1 MKRRRKLDNAA
12 LAFPA
17 ATDREDSRVFQISCV
32 ITDTVEEKILEEAVH
47 RAIRKY
53 PLFQC
58 VLKRGNFWFYLEK
71 VDADPVIRKEDG
83 TPCQPLYDK
92 KKETLLYQITYGE
105 HVINLEIFHALTD
118 GTGAIAFLSA
128 IVKEY
133 LIIAHELPE
142 DAASYPTEAQQE
154 EDSFSQY
161 YSSEKQEQQTQKSV
175 RSTQIFEGKMTE
187 GNMQV
192 HEYTLSSSQLL
203 EKAREY
209 QASITVYLSTVFL
222 WAIADTM
229 KTKEIKRPITLM
241 IPVNLRK
248 FYPSKTM
255 TNFFGWMEIGYKF
268 RRDTSF
274 EQVLIHVRKRF
285 AEDLKKGQIA
295 TRMNRYVRLEKSRLL
310 HFVPLSVKDIVLRW
324 ATKQGSK
331 NVTGVFSNMG
341 IVRMPEACKPYIVR
355 FGAMA
360 STDRI
365 QMCACSYD
373 DCFYISVTSKYID
386 SSIQKKF
393 FNFLEREGLLLRQE
407 NENIKEV

>member
-1 MKRRRKLDNAA
+1 
-12 LAFPA
+12 
-17 ATDREDSRVFQISCV
+17 
-32 ITDTVEEKILEEAVH
+32 
-47 RAIRKY
+47 
-53 PLFQC
+53 
-58 VLKRGNFWFYLEK
+58 
-71 VDADPVIRKEDG
+71 
-83 TPCQPLYDK
+83 
-92 KKETLLYQITYGE
+92 
-105 HVINLEIFHALTD
+105 
-118 GTGAIAFLSA
+118 
-128 IVKEY
+128 
-133 LIIAHELPE
+133 
-142 DAASYPTEAQQE
+142 
-154 EDSFSQY
+154 
-161 YSSEKQEQQTQKSV
+161 
-175 RSTQIFEGKMTE
+175 
-187 GNMQV
+187 
-192 HEYTLSSSQLL
+192 
-203 EKAREY
+203 
-209 QASITVYLSTVFL
+209 
-222 WAIADTM
+222 M

-341 IVRMPEACKPYIVR
+341 IVRMLEACKPYIVR

>member
-1 MKRRRKLDNAA
+1 M
-12 LAFPA
+12 
-17 ATDREDSRVFQISCV
+17 
-32 ITDTVEEKILEEAVH
+32 
-47 RAIRKY
+47 
-53 PLFQC
+53 
-58 VLKRGNFWFYLEK
+58 
-71 VDADPVIRKEDG
+71 IRKEDG

-175 RSTQIFEGKMTE
+175 RSTQISGGKMTE

-341 IVRMPEACKPYIVR
+341 I
-355 FGAMA
+355 F
-360 STDRI
+360 
-365 QMCACSYD
+365 
-373 DCFYISVTSKYID
+373 ISV
-386 SSIQKKF
+386 
-393 FNFLEREGLLLRQE
+393 
-407 NENIKEV
+407 